1 MNSQHE
7 ILLRK
12 FLQIK
17 AFVSF
22 LSSVELFGLTT
33 SERKCGHVSG
43 LGWKE
48 KELVVFLVAFREI

>member
-1 MNSQHE
+1 MNSQGD

-12 FLQIK
+12 FLQVK
-17 AFVSF
+17 EVVSF

-33 SERKCGHVSG
+33 SERKCERVTG

-48 KELVVFLVAFREI
+48 K